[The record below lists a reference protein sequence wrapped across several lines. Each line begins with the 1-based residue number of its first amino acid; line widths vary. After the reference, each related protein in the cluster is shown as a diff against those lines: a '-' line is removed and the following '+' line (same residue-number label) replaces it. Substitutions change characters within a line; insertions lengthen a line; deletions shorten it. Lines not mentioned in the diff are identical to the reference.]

1 MEGKAP
7 PLEGFEAY
15 RNPEKPYHGYMA
27 GKKNET
33 RNRFIAMRAEGK
45 ATLQRVKSL
54 SNGLLSDT
62 DLLDI
67 LDAKKMAVQK
77 YDILAAC
84 LDDIE
89 REDKNVRDPCE
100 NEG

>member
-7 PLEGFEAY
+7 PLEGFEVY
-15 RNPEKPYHGYMA
+15 KKPEKPYHGYMA

-54 SNGLLSDT
+54 SKGLLSDT
-62 DLLDI
+62 DLLEI

-77 YDILAAC
+77 YDILADC
-84 LDDIE
+84 LDAIE
-89 REDKNVRDPCE
+89 REDKNVRDPCA